1 MAIKFIAVKCPSCGA
16 NLPMEE
22 GRTEMYCSCCG
33 AKIIM
38 TNENEHIYRHVDEAA
53 IKQAETEQIVQMKRL
68 EIIEKKRAAK
78 EKRRKFKVIL
88 SIILGAIGLLGLAI
102 GGISGNE
109 DSAGYMVGMVSLLIL
124 MYMWFGD
131 MVNHDKEDDDTDIYV
146 GEKIRIPKN
155 ISDYTEQNYAS
166 IEAIFQKA
174 GFTNIRS
181 VALNDLKL
189 GLLKKPGNV
198 ESITVNGK
206 AITSGGKKV
215 PSDSTVVISYH
226 SMAVR

>member
-1 MAIKFIAVKCPSCGA
+1 
-16 NLPMEE
+16 
-22 GRTEMYCSCCG
+22 
-33 AKIIM
+33 
-38 TNENEHIYRHVDEAA
+38 
-53 IKQAETEQIVQMKRL
+53 
-68 EIIEKKRAAK
+68 
-78 EKRRKFKVIL
+78 
-88 SIILGAIGLLGLAI
+88 
-102 GGISGNE
+102 
-109 DSAGYMVGMVSLLIL
+109 MVGMVSLLIL